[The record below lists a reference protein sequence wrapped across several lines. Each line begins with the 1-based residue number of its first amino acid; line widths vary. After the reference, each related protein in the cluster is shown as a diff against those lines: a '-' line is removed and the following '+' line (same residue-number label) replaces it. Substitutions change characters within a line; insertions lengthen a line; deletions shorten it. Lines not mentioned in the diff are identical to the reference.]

1 MAVKGI
7 SFSEVKAK
15 AISNHEVKKAYEDET
30 QEEALRAVL
39 IEMKSKSGLTSTE
52 IAARMGVS
60 QPAVSRL
67 ERNVSS
73 ASISTLQRYAAA
85 CGMQLKLSLG

>member
-15 AISNHEVKKAYEDET
+15 ALSNPEVKKAYEDET

-39 IEMKSKSGLTSTE
+39 IEMKSKSGLTSTD

>member
-1 MAVKGI
+1 MAVKGTR
-7 SFSEVKAK
+7 FSEVKAK
-15 AISNHEVKKAYEDET
+15 ALADPEVKKAYDDET
-30 QEEALRAVL
+30 QEEELRAVL

-73 ASISTLQRYAAA
+73 ASLSTLLRYAAA
-85 CGMQLKLSLG
+85 CGMHLKLSLG

>member
-7 SFSEVKAK
+7 KFSEVKAK
-15 AISNHEVKKAYEDET
+15 ALANPDVKKAYDEAT
-30 QEEALRAVL
+30 QEEELRAVL
-39 IEMKSKSGLTSTE
+39 IEMKKRASTE

-73 ASISTLQRYAAA
+73 ASLTTLQRYAAA
-85 CGMQLKLSLG
+85 CGMHIKLSLQ

>member
-15 AISNHEVKKAYEDET
+15 VLSNPEVKKAYEDET

>member
-7 SFSEVKAK
+7 KFSEVKAK
-15 AISNHEVKKAYEDET
+15 ALANPEVEKAYEEES
-30 QEEALRAVL
+30 QEEELRAVL

-52 IAARMGVS
+52 IAVRMGVS

-67 ERNVSS
+67 ERNVSN
-73 ASISTLQRYAAA
+73 ASLSTLRRYAEA
-85 CGMQLKLSLG
+85 CGMRIKLSLG

>member
-1 MAVKGI
+1 MAVNGI
-7 SFSEVKAK
+7 RFSDVKAK
-15 AISNHEVKKAYEDET
+15 ALSHPEVKKVYEDET

>member
-7 SFSEVKAK
+7 KFSEVKAK
-15 AISNHEVKKAYEDET
+15 ALANPDVKKAYDEAT
-30 QEEALRAVL
+30 QEEELRAVL
-39 IEMKSKSGLTSTE
+39 IEMKKRAGLTSTE

-73 ASISTLQRYAAA
+73 ASLTTLQRYAAA
-85 CGMQLKLSLG
+85 CGMHIMLSLQ

>member
-7 SFSEVKAK
+7 NFSEVKAK
-15 AISNHEVKKAYEDET
+15 ALSNPEVKKAYEDEA

>member
-7 SFSEVKAK
+7 SLSEVKAK
-15 AISNHEVKKAYEDET
+15 ALSNPEVKKAYEDET

>member
-7 SFSEVKAK
+7 SFSEVKEK

>member
-7 SFSEVKAK
+7 NFSEVKSK
-15 AISNHEVKKAYEDET
+15 ALSNPEVKKAYEDET